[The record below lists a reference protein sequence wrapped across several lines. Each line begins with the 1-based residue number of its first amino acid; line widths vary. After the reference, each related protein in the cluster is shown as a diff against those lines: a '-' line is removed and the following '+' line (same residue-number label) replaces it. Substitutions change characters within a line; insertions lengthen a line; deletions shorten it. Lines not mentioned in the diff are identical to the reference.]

1 MMYVLLVT
9 QEERARALEPSTP
22 YPHSLSFV
30 CSFIFFSMA
39 KDKLLIPK
47 VTAGGENQWLQAT

>member
-47 VTAGGENQWLQAT
+47 VTAGG